1 MSTQPTYQ
9 PDLPSCIYLT
19 LVHYPFVW
27 LKRGV
32 KQTEEL
38 KKTLQVERRM
48 FKNPPQVDNWL
59 DSDAVDAAARRKAAD
74 FVQNLLAFHDQG
86 PDSIENF

>member
-1 MSTQPTYQ
+1 
-9 PDLPSCIYLT
+9 
-19 LVHYPFVW
+19 
-27 LKRGV
+27 
-32 KQTEEL
+32 
-38 KKTLQVERRM
+38 M

>member
-1 MSTQPTYQ
+1 
-9 PDLPSCIYLT
+9 
-19 LVHYPFVW
+19 
-27 LKRGV
+27 
-32 KQTEEL
+32 
-38 KKTLQVERRM
+38 M

-59 DSDAVDAAARRKAAD
+59 DSDAAARRKAAD